1 VIQYA
6 ATKVIEVTMKKNNR
20 ETILQELR
28 RIKPDFE
35 QRYGVTKIGIFGSL
49 ARNEIRED
57 SDVDVVLEMRE
68 PDLFYMVHIKETLE
82 ERLKMPVD
90 VIRYRTMMNSR
101 LKARID
107 REAVYV

>member
-1 VIQYA
+1 MNI
-6 ATKVIEVTMKKNNR
+6 NNR

-28 RIKPDFE
+28 RIKPDLE
-35 QRYGVTKIGIFGSL
+35 KQYGVTKIGIFGSF

-57 SDVDVVLEMRE
+57 SDVDVVVEMNE
-68 PDLFYMVHIKETLE
+68 PDLFYMVHIKDALE
-82 ERLKMPVD
+82 ERFQMSVD
-90 VIRYRTMMNSR
+90 VIRYRAIMNKY

>member
-1 VIQYA
+1 MNI
-6 ATKVIEVTMKKNNR
+6 NNR

-28 RIKPDFE
+28 RLKPDFE
-35 QRYGVTKIGIFGSL
+35 QQYGVTKIGIFGSS
-49 ARNEIRED
+49 ARNEIHGD
-57 SDVDVVLEMRE
+57 SDVDVVVEMRE

-82 ERLKMPVD
+82 ENFKRPVD
-90 VIRYRTMMNSR
+90 VIRYRAMMNRR